1 MHDSCMKG
9 SAGRWGRPAGPRRI
23 ACAAMQEL
31 HEVDAERVA
40 RDAFGL
46 EAAASA
52 LPGELDR
59 NFRLDAADG
68 RRLLLKLHRP
78 DTELAVLDL
87 QDAAMRQVAQSD
99 PALTAPRLL
108 GRARVDVGSEQR
120 EARLLTWLD
129 GITWSDHGGRDGRLL
144 RSVGALVARLDAA
157 LAGLQHPAGARPF
170 GWHPLQSAR
179 HREALSWI
187 PDEPTRALAEQTLGA
202 YERLLPR
209 LQALPRQLIH
219 NDGHTDNVLVTSGRA
234 SAIVDFGDVVE
245 APRVSGL
252 AVACAYAS
260 LETERPLRVVAEVTA
275 GYHDV
280 APLAPAELE
289 LLFDLV
295 RTRLAVSA
303 CMAARQSRAD
313 PGNEYLLVSQQA
325 VPTALR
331 QLTELN
337 RHLAHFTLRDACG
350 LEPSPTAFA
359 VRSFLQRRDPEP
371 APVVDAPLAS
381 AVVLDWSTA
390 STQVTRLAQAG

>member
-187 PDEPTRALAEQTLGA
+187 QDEPTRALAEQTLGA

-252 AVACAYAS
+252 AVACAYAA
-260 LETERPLRVVAEVTA
+260 LETERPLRVIAEVTA

-280 APLAPAELE
+280 APLAAAGGARGAGGRAGAGACGAPETGRPRGSTGGAPAASPAAAPPPAGGRE
-289 LLFDLV
+289 LL
-295 RTRLAVSA
+295 SA
-303 CMAARQSRAD
+303 RGRPGLGVPPCRAARQSRAD
-313 PGNEYLLVSQQA
+313 PGNEYLLVSQ
-325 VPTALR
+325 
-331 QLTELN
+331 
-337 RHLAHFTLRDACG
+337 
-350 LEPSPTAFA
+350 
-359 VRSFLQRRDPEP
+359 
-371 APVVDAPLAS
+371 
-381 AVVLDWSTA
+381 
-390 STQVTRLAQAG
+390 